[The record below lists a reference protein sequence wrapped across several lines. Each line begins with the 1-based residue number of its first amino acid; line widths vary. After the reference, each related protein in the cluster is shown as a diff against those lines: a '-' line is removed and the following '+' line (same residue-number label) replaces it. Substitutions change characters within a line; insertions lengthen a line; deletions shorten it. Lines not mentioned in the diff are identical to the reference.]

1 MPFITGRPLSKP
13 GGRPVNQDSTAFVV
27 VRSMGCWVLADGLG
41 GHAAGEVASR
51 AAVEAVVEAFNN
63 TLGISGNALRHYV
76 SAAQAAV
83 HEQQRQRH
91 DLSPMKTTITILVAS
106 DGLAR
111 WVHVGDSRLYVFRN
125 GQILDQT
132 DDHSVP
138 QALVEAGEI
147 KQEDIREHP
156 ERNRILRALGK
167 RDEPRPDVGEPLYI
181 GSGDAFL
188 LCSDGFW
195 EYVLESEMEMD
206 LQAAKNPDE
215 WIESM
220 ECRLL
225 ERVPPEHDNYSAL
238 TVFVA

>member
-27 VRSMGCWVLADGLG
+27 ARGMGCWVLADGLG

-51 AAVEAVVEAFNN
+51 AAVDAVVEAFNN

-76 SAAQAAV
+76 SAAQRAV
-83 HEQQRQRH
+83 HEQQRLRH
-91 DLSPMKTTITILVAS
+91 DLSPMKTTITVLVAS
-106 DGLAR
+106 DGFAR
-111 WVHVGDSRLYVFRN
+111 WVHVGDSRLYAFRD
-125 GQILDQT
+125 GQVLSQT

-138 QALVEAGEI
+138 QALVAAGEI
-147 KQEDIREHP
+147 RQEDIRTHP

-167 RDEPRPDVGEPLYI
+167 RGEPQPDVGEPLYI

-195 EYVLESEMEMD
+195 EYVLEAEMETD
-206 LQAAKNPDE
+206 LQTAKNPDE
-215 WIESM
+215 WIGSM
-220 ECRLL
+220 ERRLL
-225 ERVPPEHDNYSAL
+225 ERVPPDNDNYSAL
-238 TVFVA
+238 AIFVT